1 MGKEIVVK
9 GVGTASAKPDYVV
22 VSLDISTL
30 ETDYQFALDE
40 SARKLDEVYNE
51 LYKVGF
57 EKECVK
63 TTNFNVQT
71 RYDSKRD
78 KNGNYN
84 RYFVGYSVSHSLKI
98 SFDFDT
104 KQLAKVLAT
113 VAGCLAK
120 PEMRI
125 NFTVKDPTAVSEEL
139 LVSATAN
146 AKRKAEVLCQAS
158 GVRLGGIKHIDYNWG
173 EINFYSNTNYALD
186 EECEMK
192 CASIAEIDIE
202 PDDINLRDTV
212 TFIWEIED

>member
-9 GVGTASAKPDYVV
+9 GVGTASAKPDYVI

-30 ETDYQFALDE
+30 EADYQFALDE
-40 SARKLDEVYNE
+40 SARKLDEIYNE

-71 RYDSKRD
+71 RYDSQRD

-84 RYFVGYSVSHSLKI
+84 RYFVGYAVSHSLKI
-98 SFDFDT
+98 SFDFNT

-173 EINFYSNTNYALD
+173 EIDFYSSTKYSLD
-186 EECEMK
+186 EECELR
-192 CASIAEIDIE
+192 CASIADVEIE

>member
-9 GVGTASAKPDYVV
+9 GVGSASAKPDYVV
-22 VSLDISTL
+22 IGLDLNTL
-30 ETDYQFALDE
+30 NKDYQSALDE
-40 SARKLDEVYNE
+40 SARKLDEIYNA
-51 LYKVGF
+51 LYKIGF
-57 EKECVK
+57 EKENVK

-78 KNGNYN
+78 SHGNYN
-84 RYFVGYSVSHSLKI
+84 RYFVGYSVIHNLKI

-104 KQLAKVLAT
+104 KQLGKVLAT
-113 VAGCLAK
+113 VADCVAK

-125 NFTVKDPTAVSEEL
+125 NFTVKDPTAVSEQL
-139 LVSATAN
+139 LISATEN
-146 AKRKAEVLCQAS
+146 AKRKAEILCQAS
-158 GVRLGGIKHIDYNWG
+158 NVRLGGIKHIDYNWG
-173 EINFYSNTNYALD
+173 EINFYSNTSYTLD
-186 EECEMK
+186 EECEMR